1 MKTLTMALLPGAIA
15 GVISIFAS
23 WLWVGV
29 IFHPFQIRTPN
40 TWRAENNRSYALSS
54 MIHFAA
60 CIAIAALFLMVA
72 RNGGIFADG
81 IEGALLFAALIWMAI
96 AAPLA
101 IEAAIFVNLHPWV
114 VIGQM
119 VDWLTTCALT
129 CTIAAWM
136 QR

>member
-1 MKTLTMALLPGAIA
+1 MALLPGAIA

-29 IFHPFQIRTPN
+29 IFHRFQIRTPN

-54 MIHFAA
+54 VIHFVA
-60 CIAIAALFLMVA
+60 CIAIAALFLMVT
-72 RNGGIFADG
+72 RNGGVFAGG

-119 VDWLTTCALT
+119 ADWLTTCALA
-129 CTIAAWM
+129 CTITAWWTP
-136 QR
+136 R